1 MNKLQLFAYPVVT
14 ALALAAAVSAH
25 AEVPAQG
32 KTRAEVKAELMRA
45 LADGSYKPGAA
56 GYDPLAFINAPAPA
70 PKLAARP
77 AATAQTAPR

>member
-1 MNKLQLFAYPVVT
+1 MNKLQLFAYPVVA
-14 ALALAAAVSAH
+14 ALALASAVSAH

-56 GYDPLAFINAPAPA
+56 GYDPLAFINAPVPA
-70 PKLAARP
+70 HKLP
-77 AATAQTAPR
+77 ANTTQTAKR